1 MRRNFSLVIGMVL
14 LGTPAFAV
22 DTPGKVV
29 HETWEAAYL
38 NGGKAGFVH
47 TIVREVDRDGQ
58 KLFHATT
65 ELDLSVKR
73 FNDTARIYMESGTD
87 ETEDGLVTG
96 VSMRQMIAKGQEMV
110 LTGAVEDGQ
119 LHVKGQ
125 GGPPMDKK
133 IRWSPQV
140 VGLYREQTLYRDK
153 KVKPGDRFSFLQYQ
167 PQVNAVLSNQV
178 VVQDFEKVSIH
189 GGPEQRLLRVE
200 VTPDSIMNVQLPGT
214 SLWLDKDLIAVR
226 SVANVPG
233 LGVLE
238 MVRTTKALALKEGK
252 GGSDEKTNIGKRQ
265 LIYLNRKIP
274 ASSDEVVYRINLP
287 EDKDPGTSFARDERQ
302 QIEKAEGK
310 SFELHVKA
318 IRRPS
323 PDGRETKVANE
334 FLESNY
340 FINSAD
346 EKVQELA
353 RQAVGKEEDPWL
365 KAQRIERWVSKN
377 MHFTYDEAMAT
388 ADHVARTLEGD
399 CTECAMLAAAMCR
412 AVGVPSRTAIGL
424 IYAEP
429 KEAGGRPT
437 LAFHMW
443 TEVSINGQWLAID
456 ATLGRG
462 SVGADHLK
470 ITDHSWHG
478 VQSVVPLLPVTR
490 VLLGKPDVEVLK
502 ITGENNSRN
511 GTRNH

>member
-1 MRRNFSLVIGMVL
+1 MRHFLIFIGIVL
-14 LGTPAFAV
+14 FASPALAV
-22 DTPGKVV
+22 DSPGKVV
-29 HETWEAAYL
+29 QETWEAAYL

-47 TIVREVDRDGQ
+47 TVVRTVDRDGP
-58 KLFHATT
+58 KLFRTTT

-73 FNDTARIYMESGTD
+73 FNETARIYMESGTD
-87 ETEDGLVTG
+87 ETEEGIVTA
-96 VSMRQMIAKGQEMV
+96 VSMRQMIAKGQELV
-110 LTGAVEDGQ
+110 LTGTVEDDK
-119 LHVKGQ
+119 LHVKVH

-133 IRWSPQV
+133 IHWSPQV
-140 VGLYREQTLYRDK
+140 VGLYREQTLYHDK

-178 VVQDFEKVSIH
+178 EVKDFEKVSIH

-200 VTPDSIMNVQLPGT
+200 VTPDPIMNVQLPGT
-214 SLWLDKDLIAVR
+214 SLWLDKDLSPVR
-226 SVANVPG
+226 SLANVPG
-233 LGVLE
+233 LGQMEV
-238 MVRTTKALALKEGK
+238 VRTTKALALKEGNGNAK
-252 GGSDEKTNIGKRQ
+252 GVDIGKGQ
-265 LIYLNRKIP
+265 LIYLNRAVP
-274 ASSDEVVYRINLP
+274 ADSNEVVYRITLP
-287 EDKDPGTSFARDERQ
+287 NDKDPATSFARDDRQ
-302 QIEKAEGK
+302 QVKYTQGK
-310 SFELHVKA
+310 SFELIVKA
-318 IRRPS
+318 IRRPTS
-323 PDGRETKVANE
+323 NTKDTKAADE

-353 RQAVGKEEDPWL
+353 RQAVGREEDPWL

-377 MHFTYDEAMAT
+377 MHFTYDAAMAT

-412 AVGVPSRTAIGL
+412 VVDVPSRTAIGL
-424 IYAEP
+424 VYAEP
-429 KEAGGRPT
+429 KEAGRRPT

-443 TEVSINGQWLAID
+443 TEVWINGQWLAID

-478 VQSVVPLLPVTR
+478 VESVVPLLPVTR
-490 VLLGKPDVEVLK
+490 VLLAKPQVEVLK
-502 ITGENNSRN
+502 ISGDNDSTSGSRN
-511 GTRNH
+511 R